1 MRNSAYQENH
11 PYNFLTALMTALVN
25 GLALSVVY
33 VPIFDVVLNALRN
46 IEAIDVNKRWGDL
59 FQALRDRPTVGSL
72 VAGISPDP
80 HLDSL
85 ENRFLGDLSWLVAR
99 LRGY

>member
-11 PYNFLTALMTALVN
+11 PYSFLTALMTALVN

-46 IEAIDVNKRWGDL
+46 IEAIDVNKRWGEIFSRL
-59 FQALRDRPTVGSL
+59 CAIAQRL
-72 VAGISPDP
+72 VA
-80 HLDSL
+80 L
-85 ENRFLGDLSWLVAR
+85 W
-99 LRGY
+99 RGHPQTLT